1 MKKSKI
7 RWLVLAFLFIGG
19 VCGVI
24 YTVMEREQPKKTELR
39 LYGNIDIREV
49 QLAFHDTGRIIRLL
63 AVEGD
68 YVEAGQLVAEMDPIR
83 YEAAVAHAKAQVASQ
98 EQVLARLLAGS
109 RPQEIAAARARRDQ
123 AEANLRDAASTF
135 DRIYAIYKKDPG
147 ATSRQQ
153 FDNAQAALKTAQG
166 KVDEAQQALDLAVL
180 GPRIEDIAAARATLE
195 MYKASLKLAER
206 ELADTKLY
214 ASLPGVIQ
222 DRILEP
228 GDMAFPQSPV
238 YSLALTNPV
247 WVRAYV
253 EEPDLGKV
261 VLGMKAQITTDSFP
275 GKVYVGWVGFI
286 SPTAEFTP
294 KQVETT
300 ELRSRLVY
308 RVRIYA
314 CNPSNELRLG
324 MPVTVT
330 IPLNQPVKNPANIN
344 PENCTGS

>member
-1 MKKSKI
+1 MNKGKV
-7 RWLVLAFLFIGG
+7 RWLVLAFFLIGG
-19 VCGVI
+19 LGVVI
-24 YTVMEREQPKKTELR
+24 YTEVNREQPKKDSLQ
-39 LYGNIDIREV
+39 LYGNVDIREV

-68 YVEAGQLVAEMDPIR
+68 FVEAGQLVAEMDPIR
-83 YEAAVAHAKAQVASQ
+83 YEANVARAKAQVATQ

-123 AEANLRDAASTF
+123 AQANLRDAASTF
-135 DRIYAIYKKDPG
+135 DRVYAIYNQDPG
-147 ATSRQQ
+147 ATSRQRL
-153 FDNAQAALKTAQG
+153 DNAQAALKTAQG
-166 KVDEAQQALDLAVL
+166 KMDEAQQALDLAIL
-180 GPRIEDIAAARATLE
+180 GPREEDIAAARATLE

-238 YSLALTNPV
+238 YSLALTNPI
-247 WVRAYV
+247 WVRAYL

-261 VLGMKAQITTDSFP
+261 ALGMKAQITTDSFP
-275 GKVYVGWVGFI
+275 DKVYQGWVGFI

-308 RVRIYA
+308 RVRVYA
-314 CNPSNELRLG
+314 CNPGNELRLG

-330 IPLNQPVKNPANIN
+330 IPLNQSPEDFIKND
-344 PENCTGS
+344 PETCTGR

>member
-7 RWLVLAFLFIGG
+7 RWLVLALLFIGG
-19 VCGVI
+19 ASAVI
-24 YTVMEREQPKKTELR
+24 YTVMERKPPTKTELR
-39 LYGNIDIREV
+39 LYGNVDIREV
-49 QLAFHDTGRIIRLL
+49 QLAFHDTGRIIKLL

-68 YVEAGQLVAEMDPIR
+68 FVKAGQLVAEMDPIR
-83 YEAAVAHAKAQVASQ
+83 YEAAVARAKAQVATQ

-109 RPQEIAAARARRDQ
+109 RPQEIAAARARRNQ

-153 FDNAQAALKTAQG
+153 FDNAQAALKSAQG

-180 GPRIEDIAAARATLE
+180 GPRVEDIAAARATLE
-195 MYKASLKLAER
+195 MYRASLKLAER

-275 GKVYVGWVGFI
+275 GKVYEGWVGFI

-344 PENCTGS
+344 PESCTGS

>member
-275 GKVYVGWVGFI
+275 GKVYEGWVGFI